1 MTRRKFLSLFQLI
14 PSLFIFGTPGPGKP
28 KTPAK
33 QMGKVSGQLSPEGY
47 GILEVIYPIPYPAG
61 TEPFFF
67 ACPTGQGSL
76 NVARFE
82 ANGLDY
88 SVASLAVMG
97 TPDATVSFT
106 WEAFLA

>member
-14 PSLFIFGTPGPGKP
+14 PSLFFFGTPGPAKP
-28 KTPAK
+28 KTPAR

-47 GILEVIYPIPYPAG
+47 GTFEVVYPIPYPLG

-76 NVARFE
+76 NVYRFE

-88 SVASLAVMG
+88 SVASVAVHG
-97 TPDATVSFT
+97 VPESTVSFT
-106 WEAFLA
+106 WEACLP